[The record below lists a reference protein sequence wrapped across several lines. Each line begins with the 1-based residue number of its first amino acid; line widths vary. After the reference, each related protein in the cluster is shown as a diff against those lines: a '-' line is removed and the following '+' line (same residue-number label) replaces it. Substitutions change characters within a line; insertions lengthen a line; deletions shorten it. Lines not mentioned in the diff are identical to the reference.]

1 MILEFWTDLRRRIW
15 TTSSNRELESPWRSE
30 QLPIREYPEIRTGR
44 MRILCWTDSS
54 LGFPP
59 EFRVTVYVR
68 KWSRNFFHFHYGKGS
83 GKPPFFF
90 RKTEISGTLFQNYG
104 LLQNSGTFGKFPED
118 SGISFR
124 KFPENRSG
132 NFRKIV
138 PEISG
143 FQNIW
148 YQNYIKVLHM

>member
-1 MILEFWTDLRRRIW
+1 MILEFCTDLRRRIW

-44 MRILCWTDSS
+44 MRILCWTDSR

-83 GKPPFFF
+83 GKPEFQDD
-90 RKTEISGTLFQNYG
+90 FQNDFF
-104 LLQNSGTFGKFPED
+104 SIK
-118 SGISFR
+118 R
-124 KFPENRSG
+124 KFPEHCSRITDCYRIPERLGNFRKIPEYRSG